1 MIPLHPDDWSEV
13 ITADLPEFVGAGGA
27 LVRFVVGETPGA
39 TARAKKSLRALAT
52 TAKLHFFDV
61 DGSTTRLHFANDLL
75 GAVAEQIDFH
85 AVMTSF
91 LLQAVVE
98 EGYEVRDNTSELVLR
113 DIAEFNNVDLKSIHK
128 VINARIRSAILH
140 DRRLVRDVRYALFAT
155 GREVLRGVPPEVA
168 SDVVRRWLQNEVSS
182 IRELRNFGIVSKVN
196 RYNARG
202 ILRSILTWLPNSG
215 PRGSI
220 LFVDATRLAEPR
232 NLRDGTIYYT
242 RAALSDTYEVM
253 REFIDDTDDMG
264 HVLLVYAMPPEFLS
278 VEPRG
283 RGMGAYQALQFRVN
297 GFPEATRPNPLS
309 NLVVLRERA
318 ERRSFS
324 I

>member
-1 MIPLHPDDWSEV
+1 MIPLHPDDWAEV
-13 ITADLPEFVGAGGA
+13 VTADMPEFVGGGGA

-39 TARAKKSLRALAT
+39 TARAKKSLKALSAA
-52 TAKLHFFDV
+52 AKLHFFDV

-75 GAVAEQIDFH
+75 GAIAGQIDFH
-85 AVMTSF
+85 EVMTSF

-98 EGYEVRDNTSELVLR
+98 EGYEVPDDAGDFALR
-113 DIAEFNNVDLKSIHK
+113 DIAALNGVEPKSVHK
-128 VINARIRSAILH
+128 IINARIRSAILH
-140 DRRLVRDVRYALFAT
+140 DRRLVRDVRYALWAIA
-155 GREVLRGVPPEVA
+155 REVLRGTSLEVA
-168 SDVVRRWLQNEVSS
+168 SDVPRRWLQGQVSS
-182 IRELRNFGIVSKVN
+182 IRELRDFGIVQKVN
-196 RYNARG
+196 RYNARS
-202 ILRSILTWLPNSG
+202 ILRSILTWFPNSKWN
-215 PRGSI
+215 GSI
-220 LFVDATRLAEPR
+220 VYVDAARLAAPK

-253 REFIDDTDDMG
+253 REFIDDTDDMS

-278 VEPRG
+278 IEPRG

-324 I
+324 T